1 MGFGKWIGGVMG
13 FMAGGPLG
21 ALAGYALGSF
31 FDKATDLGN
40 VGSET
45 ASDDAYGK
53 WIGGVMGFMAGGP
66 LGALAGYALGSF
78 FDKATDLG
86 NVGSETA
93 SDDAYAGPA
102 GQRNSFLFSMLVM
115 ASYIIRADGRIMH
128 SEMEFVR
135 RFLRTNFGEA
145 AVAEGEQILLNLF
158 EQRKQMERTDPTAF
172 RRTIRDCGAQIA
184 ANLSYAYIIR
194 ADGRI
199 MHSEMEFVRR
209 FLRTN
214 FGEAAVAE
222 GEQILLNL
230 FEQRKQLER
239 TDPTAFRRT
248 IRDGGAQFAANLS
261 YGERVQLLS
270 EQILLNLFEQRKQL
284 ERTDPTAFR
293 RTIRDGG
300 AQFAANL
307 SYGERVQLL
316 SFLVQIAQSDGRAC
330 AAEVDALKEVSQ
342 AMALSDQELGSLMSL
357 RSDSLEDAYKV
368 LGSGFSC

>member
-45 ASDDAYGK
+45 
-53 WIGGVMGFMAGGP
+53 V
-66 LGALAGYALGSF
+66 
-78 FDKATDLG
+78 
-86 NVGSETA
+86 
-93 SDDAYAGPA
+93 SDDAYAGAA

-184 ANLSYAYIIR
+184 ANLSY
-194 ADGRI
+194 
-199 MHSEMEFVRR
+199 
-209 FLRTN
+209 
-214 FGEAAVAE
+214 
-222 GEQILLNL
+222 
-230 FEQRKQLER
+230 
-239 TDPTAFRRT
+239 
-248 IRDGGAQFAANLS
+248 
-261 YGERVQLLS
+261 GERL
-270 EQILLNLFEQRKQL
+270 
-284 ERTDPTAFR
+284 
-293 RTIRDGG
+293 
-300 AQFAANL
+300 
-307 SYGERVQLL
+307 QLL
-316 SFLVQIAQSDGRAC
+316 SFLVKIAQSDGSVC

-368 LGSGFSC
+368 LEISSSATDAEVRAAYRSLALKHHPDRVATLGEDIRKAAEEKFQQINAAKERIYKARGMK